1 MNEFLTQRQ
10 AEGLSLSAAVREL
23 AAVCGA
29 SERTV
34 WRWLDGAAMPVWA
47 QRLLRIW
54 SECDQVS
61 RRRWFV

>member
-1 MNEFLTQRQ
+1 MQRFIQQRQ

-34 WRWLDGAAMPVWA
+34 WRWHDGAAMPVWA

-54 SECDQVS
+54 SDCDPES